1 MKREA
6 AGQTLHDDI
15 GPLLSAAGLHLQL
28 IATDF
33 PKTAKR
39 MDEVFRILDE
49 AMERV
54 RSLSRELA
62 PREARQSRG
71 KAAFTADSA
80 PRRTPKR
87 SPKS

>member
-1 MKREA
+1 VKREA

-28 IATDF
+28 IATDY
-33 PKTAKR
+33 PQTAKR
-39 MDEVFRILDE
+39 IDEVFRILDE

-62 PREARQSRG
+62 PREAVSRAR
-71 KAAFTADSA
+71 KPASSSLR

-87 SPKS
+87 PSRS

>member
-39 MDEVFRILDE
+39 IDEVFRILDE

-54 RSLSRELA
+54 RSLSRDLA
-62 PREARQSRG
+62 PREAGSQAGMPASGALR
-71 KAAFTADSA
+71 T
-80 PRRTPKR
+80 RRTPKR
-87 SPKS
+87 PSRS